1 MVFPWA
7 DRNRLLGCFSA
18 RCFSLT
24 GLAVGG
30 SSVAALGISPDT
42 FPERV
47 HQADNIAGPL
57 FRLRCLDGMPLGF
70 ALNQLSQRL
79 IILVVESQS
88 VN

>member
-1 MVFPWA
+1 MVFPWE
-7 DRNRLLGCFSA
+7 DRNWLLRLFSA

-47 HQADNIAGPL
+47 H
-57 FRLRCLDGMPLGF
+57 
-70 ALNQLSQRL
+70 RL
-79 IILVVESQS
+79 ITLLVFFSGS
-88 VN
+88 GASMACPLALR